1 MKKKISLLAL
11 FLLGVSFPRF
21 SKSKKIKEIQD
32 KSVLKKMLKNR
43 YKQNEAYAR
52 LMCLLKKKIIAG
64 NSYLV
69 SEMIQLPLDAYILG
83 VDLDV
88 VLKGFDA
95 YEDVLQ
101 HLRDTEKHQSFLA
114 NFKHIEVFRKG
125 ILTEQERISEYLKSS
140 DFGEEKPEVEEILI
154 KNRLAI
160 NKFRREENFVLK
172 AADELLEDMH
182 HCDKKFLEG
191 IIKNIPREF
200 ACHKW
205 ALIYLRLQE
214 IKKEALPSYVYSE
227 I

>member
-69 SEMIQLPLDAYILG
+69 SEMIQLPLDARALC
-83 VDLDV
+83 VDLKIILENFDV
-88 VLKGFDA
+88 FEDILEHLKNK
-95 YEDVLQ
+95 
-101 HLRDTEKHQSFLA
+101 EKHQSFLTS
-114 NFKHIEVFRKG
+114 FKQFEFFREHISV
-125 ILTEQERISEYLKSS
+125 EQKRISEAMQNLEFS
-140 DFGEEKPEVEEILI
+140 EEIEEARQI
-154 KNRLAI
+154 AVKNRAI
-160 NKFRREENFVLK
+160 FKKFREEEMIILQVV
-172 AADELLEDMH
+172 DELLESGVH
-182 HCDKKFLEG
+182 SEKWFLED

-205 ALIYLRLQE
+205 AVIYLRLQE